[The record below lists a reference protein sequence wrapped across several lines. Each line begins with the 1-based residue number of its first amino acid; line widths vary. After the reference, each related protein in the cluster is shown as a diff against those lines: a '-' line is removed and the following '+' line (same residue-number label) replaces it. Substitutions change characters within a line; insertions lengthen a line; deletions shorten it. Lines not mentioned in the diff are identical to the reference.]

1 LRSYMLVPV
10 LIVLLIAGALVNPRF
25 LTAENLIDI
34 LGASSALALIVLG
47 ESLVLI
53 VGKFDLSLEST
64 VGLGPALG
72 VLLTASAADRGWGVG
87 LSPWLGLLAIVGFGA
102 LVGALN
108 GLLIVRF
115 RLNAFIVTLAM
126 LIILRGLLVGL
137 TKGNTLFAVP
147 APYLYLGAATWLAVP
162 VSVWFAGACYV
173 VAAIVLR
180 YHRYGRALYAIGGNA
195 RAALAAGIAVE
206 STTWWCFIVAG
217 VLAAIA
223 GLVLTGRLGAVG
235 ASQGNGM
242 IFTVFA
248 AAVIGGVS
256 LDGGRGTIAGALTG
270 VLLLGVL
277 DNLLTLSQVQTYWIQ
292 AIYGA
297 IILIAL
303 VIARMTRGSEET

>member
-1 LRSYMLVPV
+1 MLPP
-10 LIVLLIAGALVNPRF
+10 IVLLLIIGALLNPRF
-25 LTAENLIDI
+25 LSAENLVDI
-34 LGASSALALIVLG
+34 LGASSALALVVLG
-47 ESLVLI
+47 EALVLI
-53 VGKFDLSLEST
+53 VGKFDLSLESV
-64 VGLGPALG
+64 VGLAPALG
-72 VLLTASAADRGWGVG
+72 VLLTASVADRGWGIG
-87 LSPWLGLLAIVGFGA
+87 LSPWVGLIAILGFGA
-102 LVGALN
+102 LAGAFN

-137 TKGNTLFAVP
+137 TKGNTLFNLP
-147 APYLYLGAATWLAVP
+147 AQYTFLGGSTWLSIP
-162 VSVWFAGACYV
+162 ISVWLAAFAYAI
-173 VAAIVLR
+173 AAFILR
-180 YHRYGRALYAIGGNA
+180 SHRHGRALYAIGGNSEAA
-195 RAALAAGIAVE
+195 RTAGIDVDR
-206 STTWWCFIVAG
+206 TMWWCFIIAG
-217 VLAAIA
+217 VLAALA

-256 LDGGRGTIAGALTG
+256 LDGGRGTIFGALTG
-270 VLLLGVL
+270 VLLLGIL

-303 VIARMTRGSEET
+303 LLARFTGGSRAAE